1 MRGRTLR
8 SRIYDGSL
16 YALLLDPW
24 LTPLHR
30 IVAGYIPADS
40 NVLDVGC
47 GTGNL
52 SVIMAEKAA
61 RVVGIELSPAMAD
74 YARRRVAS
82 EQRSNVTIETAD
94 AAMFLADRPT
104 GSFDVATM
112 VLALHE
118 MPADARK
125 PLLREAARV
134 ARRLIVVDFRI
145 PLPRNWA
152 GFRNRMAEIA
162 AGAEHYRAFR
172 DFDRRGGTSHIAA
185 SAGLRCRRRH
195 VLDGDSL
202 EICEVRRDPASGRDQ
217 RHPSHG

>member
-1 MRGRTLR
+1 MKGRAPR
-8 SRIYDGSL
+8 SKIYDGSV
-16 YALLLDPW
+16 YAFLLDPW

-30 IVAGYIPADS
+30 IVAGYVPADS
-40 NVLDVGC
+40 TVLDVGC

-52 SVIMAEKAA
+52 SSIMAEKAA
-61 RVVGIELSPAMAD
+61 QVVGIELSPAMAD
-74 YARRRVAS
+74 YARRRLTA
-82 EQRSNVTIETAD
+82 ENTSNVTIENAD
-94 AAMFLADRPT
+94 AAVFLADRPT

-118 MPADARK
+118 MPTDARI
-125 PLLREAARV
+125 PVLHEAARV
-134 ARRLIVVDFRI
+134 AKRLIVVDFRI

-152 GFRNRMAEIA
+152 GFRNRLAEIA

-172 DFDRRGGTSHIAA
+172 DFNRLGGTSHIAA

-202 EICEVRRDPASGRDQ
+202 EICELRREPPSRSG
-217 RHPSHG
+217 